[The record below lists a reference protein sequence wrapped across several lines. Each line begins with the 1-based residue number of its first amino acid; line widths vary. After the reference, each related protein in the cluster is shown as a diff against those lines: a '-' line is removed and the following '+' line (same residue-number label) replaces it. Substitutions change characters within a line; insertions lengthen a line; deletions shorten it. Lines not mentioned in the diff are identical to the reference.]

1 MSRLCAYLL
10 QNANTYKIELRTSLP
25 TKSPLLALCW
35 GPEQRILFAG
45 LPSGEIHLYN
55 VETGLV
61 TGVLAGHTGAITG
74 LCTIPRV
81 DVLAS
86 TAFDGTLRLWDLYRM
101 CERKQLSGGHRKAVC
116 SLDYSDE
123 YRLLVTASFDHDVCV
138 WSPYA
143 DKLIYKMKGMRSIL
157 CG

>member
-1 MSRLCAYLL
+1 MLADTNCGNQSLSSIFFAHCSLYPTHLSLL
-10 QNANTYKIELRTSLP
+10 GP
-25 TKSPLLALCW
+25 PSP
-35 GPEQRILFAG
+35 
-45 LPSGEIHLYN
+45 
-55 VETGLV
+55 
-61 TGVLAGHTGAITG
+61 G